1 MGKQL
6 ETPLS
11 IPTADSIAAKPS
23 VFDQFLHMSANFTLF
38 GTQSKSI
45 MSTFKPVGTH
55 TAHICEATDAAYSTT
70 AVIADG
76 HSGDTAYPF
85 GKIKVLCTVGEYEP
99 STGYMLV
106 GVPDGMGAYL
116 LDSTTVRIIWQSE
129 SYGTFSTFESFPF
142 IVNPN
147 GASFTGSHVM
157 YVDYDRAGLA
167 DFMNHDKAAVSI
179 VKGAGNAVTA
189 AYNLKG
195 QLIGKRNDNA
205 TENCCSAAPHF
216 SNTDFNGC
224 GCWSTVN
231 AARLPSRA
239 DWIMQSLC
247 SAHLEERLQ
256 WGSTGVHDTLF
267 ITNEEWTNFPNTPAA
282 HAGNTGIPA
291 HVVDLATKNMY
302 ATGVFTLG
310 GFEKIVEVNCGHT
323 AYVCFAPSGY
333 NGAFGTYADGIAAA
347 KNALGR
353 RPDGTNYVSP
363 QDVHPARIYVG
374 VKGRNALGQP
384 ATDFLSRNGLA
395 YGHVYGFAT
404 NVVQT
409 TGGRYQDDWH
419 KNAAAP
425 GNTVAGA
432 YYPIDWRWNGTV
444 TSFLHDG
451 SWAFQHKTS
460 DNTYFWNSG
469 GNAAGSTFDRP
480 GCKTEHNSPDPYGGA
495 RVLQGSTC
503 GYFGIYDFSS
513 EIFAKLEAARAA
525 GTWFPTKI
533 AATYTVLQPETSVV
547 NQIQLGGKGKYAN
560 GNDARYNFR
569 LQTGNV
575 VSAPIPSFRAVDG
588 LEWIAAAGSTNG
600 YVIIQED
607 STSPLGERTFISKI
621 RTDGVPMT
629 YYFIAFAGG
638 HFNTRMLA
646 RVGVPA
652 LTGASPTGHEFS
664 GLIDLSG
671 MLARDASGN
680 WIATAGVGATKR
692 MADKM
697 VPINN
702 KTIAMGLQSHTMSA
716 GIISAMAGDR
726 GGQVYA
732 YKPQLPLIDA

>member
-1 MGKQL
+1 MAKQL

-11 IPTADSIAAKPS
+11 IPTASSIAAKPN

-38 GTQSKSI
+38 GAQPKSI

-85 GKIKVLCTVGEYEP
+85 GKIKVLCTVGEYDP
-99 STGYMLV
+99 ASGYMLV

-129 SYGTFSTFESFPF
+129 SYGTFSTYESFPF

-167 DFMNHDKAAVSI
+167 NFMTNNDAAVSI
-179 VKGAGNAVTA
+179 VKGAGNAVTS

-224 GCWSTVN
+224 GCWTTVN
-231 AARLPSRA
+231 KAARPSRA

-256 WGSTGVHDTLF
+256 WGSTGVADTLF
-267 ITNEEWTNFPNTPAA
+267 ITNEEWTSFPNTAA
-282 HAGNTGIPA
+282 ALAGNTGIPA
-291 HVVDLATKNMY
+291 HVVDLATKTMY

-333 NGAFGTYADGIAAA
+333 NGNFGDYSAGVAAA
-347 KNALGR
+347 KNALGP
-353 RPDGTNYVSP
+353 RPDGTPYVNPENIHP
-363 QDVHPARIYVG
+363 QRIYVG
-374 VKGRNALGQP
+374 VKGRNALGQV

-395 YGHVYGFAT
+395 YGKVYGFAT
-404 NVVQT
+404 NVAQT
-409 TGGRYQDDWH
+409 TGGRYNDDWH
-419 KNAAAP
+419 KNQAQP
-425 GNTVAGA
+425 GSTVAGG

-460 DNTYFWNSG
+460 DGLYFWNTG
-469 GNAAGSTFDRP
+469 GTTPSAFDRG

-495 RVLQGSTC
+495 RVMQSSTC
-503 GYFGIYDFSS
+503 GYFGIYDFST
-513 EIFAKLEAARAA
+513 EVFAKLEAARAD
-525 GTWFPTKI
+525 GSWFPTRI
-533 AATYTVLQPETSVV
+533 AATYTALQPETSIV
-547 NQIQLGGKGKYAN
+547 NQIQLGGKGKYSN
-560 GNDARYNFR
+560 GNDARYNIQGSTFTTYAS
-569 LQTGNV
+569 L
-575 VSAPIPSFRAVDG
+575 RALDG
-588 LEWIAAAGSTNG
+588 MEWIAAPGSTNG
-600 YVIIQED
+600 YVVLQED
-607 STSPLGERTFISKI
+607 SGNRMGERTFISKV

-629 YYFIAFAGG
+629 YYFIAMAGG
-638 HFNTRMLA
+638 ASNTRNIA
-646 RVGVPA
+646 KVGVPA
-652 LTGASPTGHEFS
+652 LVNNGGFTGFEFS
-664 GLIDLSG
+664 GVIDLSG

-680 WIATAGVGATKR
+680 WIATAGVGATR
-692 MADKM
+692 RTADKM

-702 KTIAMGLQSHTMSA
+702 KTIAFGLQAHNLNS
-716 GIISAMAGDR
+716 GIINAMAGDR

-732 YKPQLPLIDA
+732 YKPQLPLVDA